1 MRSENQ
7 WYLPAY
13 AGLLMSN
20 LRGKSPPHP
29 VELVKPPGCM
39 RSVGSQRRGLPPP
52 PRTQRRIA
60 SKCKLSPDTGDG
72 AKRFAWSAAARSTAR
87 LATLLSGC
95 MLNSSSVVKLERE
108 RRRRVLRRLFPL
120 LLLRIAAI
128 RGSTSIGLSVS
139 TYTALSPPRLAKACI
154 LLRLPLP
161 TAASSLPSSAESRAV
176 HSCGASRLPDAS
188 GSARTCTAASM
199 PPL

>member
-1 MRSENQ
+1 MREYNPF
-7 WYLPAY
+7 YRADEIRLTLKKP
-13 AGLLMSN
+13 MVPTR
-20 LRGKSPPHP
+20 LRRPPD
-29 VELVKPPGCM
+29 EQPP
-39 RSVGSQRRGLPPP
+39 
-52 PRTQRRIA
+52 QRRIA

-87 LATLLSGC
+87 LATLLSGW

>member
-1 MRSENQ
+1 
-7 WYLPAY
+7 
-13 AGLLMSN
+13 MSN

-95 MLNSSSVVKLERE
+95 MLDSSSDVKLERE
-108 RRRRVLRRLFPL
+108 KRRRLRRSPL
-120 LLLRIAAI
+120 WLLRSAAI

-154 LLRLPLP
+154 LLRLPFMP

>member
-1 MRSENQ
+1 
-7 WYLPAY
+7 
-13 AGLLMSN
+13 MSN

-95 MLNSSSVVKLERE
+95 MLDSSSVVKLERE

-120 LLLRIAAI
+120 LLLRIAA
-128 RGSTSIGLSVS
+128 S
-139 TYTALSPPRLAKACI
+139 
-154 LLRLPLP
+154 LLRAERVQVEELHVVLLLDELP
-161 TAASSLPSSAESRAV
+161 E
-176 HSCGASRLPDAS
+176 GRLP
-188 GSARTCTAASM
+188 RTSKCYTRST
-199 PPL
+199 LSSVGLHNSTLK